1 MTSKGALIRIE
12 TPNQKREKR
21 KKNEVLF
28 EKTHKTESYCQFNQG
43 KKKTTQIEK
52 LEDKK
57 KAVIATFR
65 QNNIKSS
72 RCQTEWRTW

>member
-1 MTSKGALIRIE
+1 MRYCLKRHTKQSLIASLIKE
-12 TPNQKREKR
+12 
-21 KKNEVLF
+21 
-28 EKTHKTESYCQFNQG
+28 

-72 RCQTEWRTW
+72 RC